1 MIGCN
6 DVCALWIA
14 LHRQD
19 EDEDVRGGFDGR
31 KSAEVDRRSIGKG
44 TPPHAVA
51 RQRRAAR
58 ARARLRKRRSLLVP
72 CQLDKSRSR
81 IGGNDDVRVE
91 NRSREDDAIALCAN
105 LVQVLTLLAE
115 RNANGKSC
123 RRRQIERFDNYYRR

>member
-14 LHRQD
+14 LLHRRD
-19 EDEDVRGGFDGR
+19 DDEDVRGGFDGR

-58 ARARLRKRRSLLVP
+58 ARARLQKRWSLLILY
-72 CQLDKSRSR
+72 QLNESRSR
-81 IGGNDDVRVE
+81 ICRNDDVRIE
-91 NRSREDDAIALCAN
+91 KSFYLGCHSREGDVLSSVTLCVN
-105 LVQVLTLLAE
+105 LV
-115 RNANGKSC
+115 
-123 RRRQIERFDNYYRR
+123 